1 MLLTKPWT
9 LLYNRYIEK
18 EAEMLELFFVVL
30 SFLVG
35 RWMGA
40 ERANSVLDR
49 SNIDELEA
57 KILNAELRAET
68 WERRYNN
75 LLSTTQVSFEE

>member
-1 MLLTKPWT
+1 
-9 LLYNRYIEK
+9 
-18 EAEMLELFFVVL
+18 
-30 SFLVG
+30 
-35 RWMGA
+35 MGA

-57 KILNAELRAET
+57 KVLNAELRAET